1 MFPFLIVIIAGVIA
15 NNVMNSYS
23 SGLNLLALGVKVA
36 RYKSVLIDGVITV
49 FAACI
54 ALFVYDFSTV
64 FTQFLSLLV
73 IVMSPW
79 AGIFIVDYFRRRG
92 QYKSHDLVRDSGGA
106 YWYNQGFNWPA
117 LISLFVGIVAGGLCA
132 NTPLWQG
139 YASMHY
145 LDGADLSPIVGLIV
159 GGLLYSLTTLSTEAG
174 STQLSYGK
182 PNQ

>member
-1 MFPFLIVIIAGVIA
+1 MLPFLIVIIAGVIA
-15 NNVMNSYS
+15 NNVMNSHS
-23 SGLNLLALGVKVA
+23 SGLNLLALGLKIA
-36 RYKSVLIDGVITV
+36 RYKSVLVDGVITV
-49 FAACI
+49 CAACI

-92 QYKSHDLVRDSGGA
+92 QYRSPDLLRDYGGA
-106 YWYNQGFNWPA
+106 YWYSQGFNWPA

-132 NTPLWQG
+132 NTALWQG
-139 YASMHY
+139 YVSMHY

-159 GGLLYSLTTLSTEAG
+159 SGLLYSLTTLSTEAG